1 MLNYSN
7 IDISSGTRSRNCVNG
22 KRCIILSI
30 FIIIAIMGG
39 YLYQEEK
46 QLKISIKNNL
56 RNLEENLTSVYI
68 ETFSDFNVNINDNFK
83 DTIEDF
89 KADINDNFKDTIE
102 DFKADIND
110 NFKETIED
118 FKADINDNFK
128 ETIEDFKEDINDN
141 FKETIEDF
149 KKDIND
155 NFKET
160 IEDFKKDINDN
171 FKETIEK
178 LEIPMKENNKY
189 VSTMKNI
196 MIKNKIDEILMDTLN
211 IYGNNKYKTYYEKIR
226 DINLNFKHCFPA
238 SNIYTIFES
247 LIDIDYEN
255 NIFSF
260 NYDNETDTEENE
272 LDNINPTSKL
282 AKIINENLSINN
294 YSYSPCDKNL
304 MISYDN
310 FENIKH
316 YKNKRKCNFGYF
328 EPTNDAIYS
337 DNERYYFNFKNAMY
351 YSTINSDE
359 CLNAYDDGINLPTN
373 NWHIIGKLLHNGIES
388 IDLPIIKPIK
398 FI

>member
-1 MLNYSN
+1 MIFYKKLIIIMLNYSN

-89 KADINDNFKDTIE
+89 N
-102 DFKADIND
+102 
-110 NFKETIED
+110 
-118 FKADINDNFK
+118 
-128 ETIEDFKEDINDN
+128 EDINDN

-171 FKETIEK
+171 FKDTIEK

-211 IYGNNKYKTYYEKIR
+211 IYGNYKYKTYYEKIR
-226 DINLNFKHCFPA
+226 EINLNFKHCFPA

-316 YKNKRKCNFGYF
+316 YKNKLKCNFGYF
-328 EPTNDAIYS
+328 EPYYGYIYS
-337 DNERYYFNFKNAMY
+337 DNNIYYHSYYHNNLNNGDAYHNYDMYMY
-351 YSTINSDE
+351 YYYNSNFSTCDI
-359 CLNAYDDGINLPTN
+359 LNTRFNNIDKN
-373 NWHIIGKLLHNGIES
+373 NWRTIGRISNHAIES

>member
-1 MLNYSN
+1 M
-7 IDISSGTRSRNCVNG
+7 
-22 KRCIILSI
+22 
-30 FIIIAIMGG
+30 AG

-89 KADINDNFKDTIE
+89 NV
-102 DFKADIND
+102 
-110 NFKETIED
+110 
-118 FKADINDNFK
+118 
-128 ETIEDFKEDINDN
+128 DINDN

-155 NFKET
+155 NFKDTIEDLNVDINDNFKNT
-160 IEDFKKDINDN
+160 IEDFKKDINYN

-196 MIKNKIDEILMDTLN
+196 MIKNKIDEILMDVL
-211 IYGNNKYKTYYEKIR
+211 YFHRNNERSISIYYEKIR

-272 LDNINPTSKL
+272 LNNIKPTSKL

-316 YKNKRKCNFGYF
+316 YKNKLKCNFGYF

-337 DNERYYFNFKNAMY
+337 DNERYYFNFKNTMY
-351 YSTINSDE
+351 YSTINSNE
-359 CLNAYDDGINLPTN
+359 CLRLYEDGKDNINFN
-373 NWHIIGKLLHNGIES
+373 SYNWYIIGKILHIGRN
-388 IDLPIIKPIK
+388 DLPIIKPIK

>member
-83 DTIEDF
+83 
-89 KADINDNFKDTIE
+89 
-102 DFKADIND
+102 
-110 NFKETIED
+110 
-118 FKADINDNFK
+118 

-141 FKETIEDF
+141 FKDTIEDF
-149 KKDIND
+149 N
-155 NFKET
+155 E
-160 IEDFKKDINDN
+160 DINDN

-211 IYGNNKYKTYYEKIR
+211 IYGNYKYKTYYEKIR
-226 DINLNFKHCFPA
+226 EINLNFKHCFPA

-282 AKIINENLSINN
+282 VKIINENLSINN

-310 FENIKH
+310 FENIKD
-316 YKNKRKCNFGYF
+316 YKNKIKCNFGYF
-328 EPTNDAIYS
+328 EPKNDAIYS
-337 DNERYYFNFKNAMY
+337 DNEIYYFNFQNAIY
-351 YSTINSDE
+351 YSTINSNE
-359 CLNAYDDGINLPTN
+359 CLNAYDNGINLPTN
-373 NWHIIGKLLHNGIES
+373 NWHIIGKLLHNGVAS

>member
-7 IDISSGTRSRNCVNG
+7 IDISSGTRNRNCINI

-30 FIIIAIMGG
+30 FIIIAIIGG

-46 QLKISIKNNL
+46 ELKISIKNNL

-68 ETFSDFNVNINDNFK
+68 ETFSDFNV
-83 DTIEDF
+83 
-89 KADINDNFKDTIE
+89 
-102 DFKADIND
+102 DIND

-118 FKADINDNFK
+118 FNVNINDNFK

-141 FKETIEDF
+141 FKGI
-149 KKDIND
+149 
-155 NFKET
+155 
-160 IEDFKKDINDN
+160 
-171 FKETIEK
+171 IEK

-189 VSTMKNI
+189 VSTIKNI

-211 IYGNNKYKTYYEKIR
+211 INDDYKYKTYYERIK

-272 LDNINPTSKL
+272 LDNIKQTSKL
-282 AKIINENLSINN
+282 AKIINENLNINN
-294 YSYSPCDKNL
+294 YTYLPCDKTSI
-304 MISYDN
+304 ISLYN
-310 FENIKH
+310 FENIKY

-328 EPTNDAIYS
+328 DWRYPAIIDSVYS
-337 DNERYYFNFKNAMY
+337 DNERYYFIYNNAQL
-351 YSTINSDE
+351 YSTINSLE
-359 CLNAYDDGINLPTN
+359 CLSIYDSEKQKYTYDRTYSSYNL
-373 NWHIIGKLLHNGIES
+373 IGKILHNAIES

>member
-7 IDISSGTRSRNCVNG
+7 IDISSEYRTYNCINI

-30 FIIIAIMGG
+30 FIIISIICG
-39 YLYQEEK
+39 YLYQDEK

-68 ETFSDFNVNINDNFK
+68 ETFSDFNVSINDNFK
-83 DTIEDF
+83 D
-89 KADINDNFKDTIE
+89 
-102 DFKADIND
+102 
-110 NFKETIED
+110 
-118 FKADINDNFK
+118 
-128 ETIEDFKEDINDN
+128 
-141 FKETIEDF
+141 
-149 KKDIND
+149 
-155 NFKET
+155 
-160 IEDFKKDINDN
+160 
-171 FKETIEK
+171 TIEK
-178 LEIPMKENNKY
+178 LEIPMKETNKY
-189 VSTMKNI
+189 ISTIKNI
-196 MIKNKIDEILMDTLN
+196 MIKNKIDEILMDALYFN
-211 IYGNNKYKTYYEKIR
+211 RNDERSIYSFHEKIR
-226 DINLNFKHCFPA
+226 EINLNFKHCFPA

-316 YKNKRKCNFGYF
+316 YKNKRKCNFRSYS
-328 EPTNDAIYS
+328 EIYS

-351 YSTINSDE
+351 YSTINSNE
-359 CLNAYDDGINLPTN
+359 CLNAYDNGINLPTN
-373 NWHIIGKLLHNGIES
+373 NWHIIGKLLHNGVAS

>member
-89 KADINDNFKDTIE
+89 N
-102 DFKADIND
+102 
-110 NFKETIED
+110 
-118 FKADINDNFK
+118 
-128 ETIEDFKEDINDN
+128 EDINDN

-149 KKDIND
+149 KKDI
-155 NFKET
+155 
-160 IEDFKKDINDN
+160 KKDINDN
-171 FKETIEK
+171 FKDTIEK
-178 LEIPMKENNKY
+178 LEIPMKKNNKY
-189 VSTMKNI
+189 VSTIKNI

-211 IYGNNKYKTYYEKIR
+211 IYGNYKYKTYYEKIR
-226 DINLNFKHCFPA
+226 EINLNFKHCFPA

-282 AKIINENLSINN
+282 VKIINENLSINN

-316 YKNKRKCNFGYF
+316 YKNKLKCNFGSYY
-328 EPTNDAIYS
+328 AIYS

-351 YSTINSDE
+351 YSTINSNE
-359 CLNAYDDGINLPTN
+359 CLNAYDEGINLPTN
-373 NWHIIGKLLHNGIES
+373 NWHIIGKLLHNGVES